1 MSLKSKISKHGKKTN
16 IKYPITLGNK
26 IKYNKNLKR
35 RFYKAYAWNLSQT
48 YGCSPLPEKVF

>member
-1 MSLKSKISKHGKKTN
+1 MGRKHGKKTN

-26 IKYNKNLKR
+26 IKYNRNLKR
-35 RFYKAYAWNLSQT
+35 RFYNAYAWNLSQT